1 MKKNKILITAI
12 IAIAVVFIGII
23 AAMFATGK
31 FDSLKSS
38 YDDET
43 TVAATTETTQE
54 QTAPAV
60 SGRPKSQRPD
70 SVVASVY
77 NSYSE
82 NSVYELSM
90 FDSLGFNTVIFELTP
105 DNGDK
110 ITPLLETA
118 KTNSLY
124 FGIKADV
131 SSESEYLTD
140 FAEKNNIDF
149 VILCG
154 CDETITE
161 LYSETVGSL
170 CTALKTIDS
179 YILIGL
185 EPLFTSKASDSLTTL
200 IAERKADFIFLSHE
214 SGKESSFE
222 AAQTVWNEKSA
233 PLWLCHDLS
242 GLGSYSTD
250 KATESVDL
258 IAASADMSMCKAL
271 AFSPFGDIANA
282 SGSGADIVKK
292 YVKDRDTYLLDKEF
306 SITSH
311 KKTTITVEQSK
322 ITFRGTSSPAHDLVC
337 NGQKLSVA
345 KNGDFSLDCEL
356 SPGENTIK
364 FEHKG
369 KTYTYKVTYKIKLL
383 KSVSPSENISVP
395 GGMMVEVSAIALKNA
410 AVTVSFN
417 GKNYKMEPS
426 VSEGEDAPDSA
437 SDFTTFTATLETPK
451 STEKVQKLGK
461 YKVTAMY
468 SSLTESKEGAS
479 VTVTAKEI
487 VTSPPPTQPPST
499 TAKPTTTQAPTQPE
513 TKPVITETTS
523 DIGAETQNQS
533 QNSTENQ
540 SQTEPESPSQTE
552 SETQTVQQTPSGN
565 GTLQKYFYTENYG
578 LGNAKICEIIDDY
591 VEVYPGNDTKTYSVP
606 DCSPLLKGTA
616 DYVNGSPVT
625 LDGDTYYILASGLK
639 VPTLREERLASGSM
653 GKVTHISIKDGYVMP
668 KNSIKLLSCSSG
680 GGKTTIVLE
689 MNRAVAFTAKLTGQ
703 SYGSYNGRL
712 VSVSSLNCTGLDF
725 VFSDTVTAEGNF
737 AFMDSVIKSAS
748 WSNDSASSTV
758 TLSMKLAQ
766 AGKFYGFHYEFNN
779 DGNLII
785 TVKHKPS
792 STLSGYTIMLDPGHG
807 GIDPG
812 ADCAVSSSSLGD
824 EKHINLSIATKV
836 KELLEAE
843 GAKVLMTRT
852 TDKWVCY
859 TDRNNAVREND
870 PDMFIAIHCDSSSSA
885 SAMGTSA
892 YYYRAYGQPLAK
904 AIHNSIVDA
913 YKNEIYKDKSADFK
927 NKVSRG
933 AGFYAFRVARVEEC
947 PAILIEYG
955 FVSNTAECQVLQ
967 TPSNRDILAQATVNG
982 IKEYISQS

>member
-1 MKKNKILITAI
+1 MKKNTILITAI
-12 IAIAVVFIGII
+12 VAIAVIFIGII

-38 YDDET
+38 YGDET
-43 TVAATTETTQE
+43 TAATTTETTQE
-54 QTAPAV
+54 QTASAV
-60 SGRPKSQRPD
+60 SGRPKSKRPE

-82 NSVYELSM
+82 SSVYELAM
-90 FDSLGFNTVIFELTP
+90 FNGLGFNTVIFELTP

-110 ITPLLETA
+110 IVPLLETA

-131 SSESEYLTD
+131 SAESEYLTA

-149 VILCG
+149 IILGG
-154 CDETITE
+154 CDETISET
-161 LYSETVGSL
+161 YSETVGNL
-170 CTALKTIDS
+170 CTALKTIDA
-179 YILIGL
+179 YMLIGL
-185 EPLFTSKASDSLTTL
+185 EPVFTSKASDSLMTL
-200 IAERKADFIFLSHE
+200 ITDKRADFIFLSHE
-214 SGKESSFE
+214 SGKDSSFE
-222 AAQTVWNEKSA
+222 SAQTVWNEKTA

-242 GLGSYSTD
+242 GLNSYSTT
-250 KATESVDL
+250 KASSLIDL

-282 SGSGADIVKK
+282 SGSGADTVKN
-292 YVKDRDTYLLDKEF
+292 YIKDRDTYLLDKEF
-306 SITSH
+306 SLTSH
-311 KKTTITVEQSK
+311 SKTTITVEQSK
-322 ITFRGTSSPAHDLVC
+322 ITFRGTSSPAHDLLC

-395 GGMMVEVSAIALKNA
+395 GGMMVEVSAVALKSA

-417 GKNYKMEPS
+417 GKDYKMEPGGG
-426 VSEGEDAPDSA
+426 EGEDTPDSA
-437 SDFTTFTATLETPK
+437 SDFTTFTATLQTPQ

-479 VTVTAKEI
+479 VTVTAKEV

-499 TAKPTTTQAPTQPE
+499 TAKPTTTQVPTQPE
-513 TKPVITETTS
+513 TKPVVTETTVS
-523 DIGAETQNQS
+523 GTTGTQNGETATTQTESETQ
-533 QNSTENQ
+533 T
-540 SQTEPESPSQTE
+540 PTE
-552 SETQTVQQTPSGN
+552 SETQTVQQTPPVS

-578 LGNAKICEIIDDY
+578 LGSAKICEITDDY

-606 DCSPLLKGTA
+606 DCSPLLKGTV

-680 GGKTTIVLE
+680 GGKTTIILE

-725 VFSDTVTAEGNF
+725 VFSDTVTAEGSF

-748 WSNDSASSTV
+748 WSSDANKSTV
-758 TLSMKLAQ
+758 TLSMKLTE

-779 DGNLII
+779 DGNLVI

-792 STLSGYTIMLDPGHG
+792 STLAGYTVMLDPGHG

-812 ADCAVSSSSLGD
+812 ADCAVSSSSFGD

-870 PDMFIAIHCDSSSSA
+870 PDMFIAIHCDSSGSA

-904 AIHNSIVDA
+904 AIHSSIVDA

-927 NKVSRG
+927 NKISRG
-933 AGFYAFRVARVEEC
+933 ASFYAFRVARVEEC

-967 TPSNRDILAQATVNG
+967 TASNRDILAQATVKG